1 MHPRPLLRPTV
12 ISPEADKPPNYRELA
27 LFLIQPL
34 LDTPE
39 KLVISSETTLGGR
52 KIRLRVAF
60 APTDKGR
67 VFGRGGRTI
76 NAVRT
81 VLECAARAAGQDVNL
96 EVYE

>member
-1 MHPRPLLRPTV
+1 M
-12 ISPEADKPPNYRELA
+12 ISPQTVATPNYRELA
-27 LFLIQPL
+27 VFLIQPL

-39 KLVISSETTLGGR
+39 KPVISSETTLGGR
-52 KIRLRVAF
+52 KVRLRVAF

-76 NAVRT
+76 NAIRT
-81 VLECAARAAGQDVNL
+81 VLECAARAANQDVNL